1 MMRTAQTNLMEPDV
15 IPKVRVTIQLG
26 VPSIR
31 GTPALCVAP
40 KDVDDPVLDLF
51 RDLDEVH
58 VITTSSW
65 TLDLQFIAVVLVE
78 PLQAL
83 YQEEVDRK
91 P

>member
-1 MMRTAQTNLMEPDV
+1 MEPDV

-26 VPSIR
+26 IPSVR

-40 KDVDDPVLDLF
+40 KYVYDPVLDLF

-58 VITTSSW
+58 VIPTAGW